1 MYVSDSWLSIYT
13 DAIRPYDGP
22 RSGLPKQK
30 TADPAGPPYDLW
42 LYLKLAGQG
51 RQRVTNNSLS

>member
-1 MYVSDSWLSIYT
+1 MCQVVGYQSTPMLSGSYV
-13 DAIRPYDGP
+13 GP
-22 RSGLPKQK
+22 RPGLPKQK
-30 TADPAGPPYDLW
+30 TADPAGSPYDLW